1 MSATLDVETL
11 VPRHSPFTSDEN
23 FMPAVAD
30 PGVGHRDIFDGLLR
44 QHGGGSLGW
53 MRTWPAFS
61 TWVTKDG
68 RSAVSYCV
76 VGNVAI
82 VLGDP
87 VGPGAGRASAV
98 AEFGRFCHYAGWT
111 LCWFAVTANFV
122 AATPDWR
129 AVEIGED
136 TVVDLST
143 LQFVGKAWQ
152 DVRTAMNRARREG
165 ITMIAGSLVDFPP
178 EVRERVACL
187 SQEWVAGKP
196 LPEMAFTLGTINHA
210 LDPEVRTH
218 VAVDAS
224 GIVHG
229 VTTWLPVHRAGEV
242 VGWTLDLMRR
252 QAGGFRPVMEYLI
265 AESALQFRREGA
277 AMMSLSVAP
286 LARGSA
292 KPGRRTALDRTLGL
306 LSGLLEPVYGFQSL
320 MEFKAKFRPEFAP
333 VYLAYRRPID
343 LVGISM
349 AISRAYLPDMHA
361 RDAIA
366 LLKARRKPGTHPQA
380 LADPPLQLA
389 VQPTQRERTK
399 R

>member
-1 MSATLDVETL
+1 
-11 VPRHSPFTSDEN
+11 
-23 FMPAVAD
+23 
-30 PGVGHRDIFDGLLR
+30 
-44 QHGGGSLGW
+44 
-53 MRTWPAFS
+53 
-61 TWVTKDG
+61 
-68 RSAVSYCV
+68 
-76 VGNVAI
+76 
-82 VLGDP
+82 
-87 VGPGAGRASAV
+87 
-98 AEFGRFCHYAGWT
+98 
-111 LCWFAVTANFV
+111 
-122 AATPDWR
+122 
-129 AVEIGED
+129 
-136 TVVDLST
+136 
-143 LQFVGKAWQ
+143 
-152 DVRTAMNRARREG
+152 
-165 ITMIAGSLVDFPP
+165 
-178 EVRERVACL
+178 
-187 SQEWVAGKP
+187 
-196 LPEMAFTLGTINHA
+196 
-210 LDPEVRTH
+210 VRTH

-292 KPGRRTALDRTLGL
+292 KPGRRSALDRTLGL

-333 VYLAYRRPID
+333 VYLAYRRPTD

-349 AISRAYLPDMHA
+349 AVSRAYLPDMHA

-366 LLKARRKPGTHPQA
+366 LLKARRKPRTQA
-380 LADPPLQLA
+380 LAAPPLQLA
-389 VQPTQRERTK
+389 VQRTQRERTK